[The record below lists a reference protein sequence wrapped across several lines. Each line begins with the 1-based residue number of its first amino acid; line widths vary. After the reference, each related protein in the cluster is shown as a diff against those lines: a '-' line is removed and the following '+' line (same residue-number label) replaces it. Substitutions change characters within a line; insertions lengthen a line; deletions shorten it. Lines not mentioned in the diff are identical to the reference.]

1 MKKEIEKSTSSNSV
15 SLQAKALFAK
25 KKAFAN
31 KLSKNCNAL
40 KQLQSDKPSVA
51 DWL

>member
-1 MKKEIEKSTSSNSV
+1 MKKETEKSSNNSSV

-25 KKAFAN
+25 KKAFAS
-31 KLSKNCNAL
+31 KLNTNSNAL
-40 KQLQSDKPSVA
+40 KQLQSDKSPVA